1 MVVLE
6 WRSYFCRDP
15 HPRGCSFLQFQQ
27 PVKKRTITLQ
37 GNPQILSGYVV
48 AAVPLLF
55 QARPLVGE
63 TFRESLHHCSYELVC
78 VFDRVERFVHETS
91 LYLAPARE
99 G

>member
-1 MVVLE
+1 M
-6 WRSYFCRDP
+6 
-15 HPRGCSFLQFQQ
+15 
-27 PVKKRTITLQ
+27 LQ
-37 GNPQILSGYVV
+37 GNPQLLSGHVV